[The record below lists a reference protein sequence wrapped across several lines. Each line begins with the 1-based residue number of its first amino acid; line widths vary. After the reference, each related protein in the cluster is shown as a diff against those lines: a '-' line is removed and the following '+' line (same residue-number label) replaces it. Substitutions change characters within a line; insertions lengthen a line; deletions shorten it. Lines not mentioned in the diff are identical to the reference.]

1 MDINLSFS
9 NQTFQYEAGRVIY
22 SLFNASIIPF
32 IILIV
37 QRLIGKRNYRD
48 AYLRRRIFAY
58 VILIDFLLYTLMV
71 INTYTIISLPPF
83 SFDFFTTLLKDN
95 IKNFWWWIPIFW
107 FGFRNQSNREKGF
120 FYAIWQKYK
129 PEYFVS
135 TERLESFRIKEND

>member
-1 MDINLSFS
+1 MNLSFS
-9 NQTFQYEAGRVIY
+9 NETFQYEAGRVIY

-58 VILIDFLLYTLMV
+58 VILIDFLLYILLI